1 MCEIGEGK
9 CSPVSKLSGY
19 ASSAKAP
26 GRPSVAFVREVE
38 RALSEG
44 THAVLDPSGKGIP
57 ADLMDAIKANRVAS
71 DAVVLLLGQV
81 NSGTAGAA
89 AAGAAVK
96 STVAGSHRGIPPVGV
111 GNVGTIQRTAVL
123 SEAVETLVSSYG
135 LEPAKVRG
143 GYGALNLHPSN
154 LRFSLGEESE
164 RGDARWNNQS

>member
-9 CSPVSKLSGY
+9 GSPVSKLSGY
-19 ASSAKAP
+19 ASSAKAL

-57 ADLMDAIKANRVAS
+57 ADLTNAIKANRVAS
-71 DAVVLLLGQV
+71 DAVALLLGQA
-81 NSGTAGAA
+81 NSRGSGG
-89 AAGAAVK
+89 AGAAVK
-96 STVAGSHRGIPPVGV
+96 SAVAGPHRGAPPVGV

-135 LEPAKVRG
+135 LEAAKVRG
-143 GYGALNLHPSN
+143 GQERRFLHGV
-154 LRFSLGEESE
+154 LIIIRTQDL
-164 RGDARWNNQS
+164 AWV